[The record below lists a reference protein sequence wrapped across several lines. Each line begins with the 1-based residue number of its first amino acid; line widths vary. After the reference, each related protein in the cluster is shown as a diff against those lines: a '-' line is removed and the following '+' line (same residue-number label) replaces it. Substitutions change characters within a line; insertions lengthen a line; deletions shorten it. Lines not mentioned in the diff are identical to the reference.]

1 MDKKSK
7 KINNNAGQEKI
18 KKAKSKVDMRNT
30 KLRNFSL
37 IATVL
42 FIAMILIFNIVFDSL
57 LGDRLKWDWTSD
69 KLYSIGDISEEIIGS
84 LEHEI
89 EIIGLF
95 ARDSQYYSYYE
106 GLIPMLEEYASKSNG
121 KISLSFTDPDVD
133 PTLLK
138 RIDPE
143 NLVSPAAGSI
153 AVYSEATGKLKNLVN
168 TDIYSFEM
176 TQNYETVM
184 TGIIAE
190 QSITGALRYV
200 DSETTPVIYFSTG
213 HEELDHNT
221 QYKTILSILGAGNYD
236 VKTLDLFGADTIP
249 DDCAALIMA
258 DPKRDITA
266 AERELIGGWLMQGG
280 SLMVMSSFNTT
291 QFNELNQLLSE
302 YNIQISSSRLRD
314 EETDN
319 QYQQDMYAIRANA
332 PAGALTTTAIDRY
345 TLALNSRGLEQ
356 LRNERQWLTVE
367 PILTT
372 SAKGVAEAGGIADQ
386 ASAQDTQYL
395 GYLAEHKGW
404 VNGDS
409 VKDPARVIVYGSSDL
424 FREDIIQT
432 FGTNLYNPNL
442 FYNSIV
448 WLAGETD
455 ENNLMISPKV
465 PTSYAITRG
474 TSKTIVATVVIV
486 MLIIPLILLISA
498 LVVYRKRR
506 HL

>member
-1 MDKKSK
+1 MMNKKADKNDVQNKTGKADKK
-7 KINNNAGQEKI
+7 
-18 KKAKSKVDMRNT
+18 VDKRNT
-30 KLRNFSL
+30 NLRNFSM

-42 FIAMILIFNIVFDSL
+42 FITIILIFNLVFDNM
-57 LGDRLKWDWTSD
+57 LGDRLKWDWTAD
-69 KLYSIGDISEEIIGS
+69 KLYSIGDVSEEIIGS
-84 LEHEI
+84 LEHDI

-95 ARDSQYYSYYE
+95 AKDSQYYSYYE
-106 GLIPMLEEYASKSNG
+106 GLLPMLDEYVSKSNG
-121 KISLSFTDPDVD
+121 RISLSFIDPDID

-143 NLVSPAAGSI
+143 NLAAPKAGTFV
-153 AVYSEATGKLKNLVN
+153 VYSESTGKLKNLVN

-176 TQNYETVM
+176 TQTYETVM

-200 DSETTPVIYFSTG
+200 DSESTPVIYFTSG

-221 QYKTILSILGAGNYD
+221 QYKTILSILSAGNYD
-236 VKTLDLFGADTIP
+236 VKSLDLFGADQIP
-249 DDCAALIMA
+249 QDCAALIMA
-258 DPKRDITA
+258 EPKRDITA
-266 AERELIGGWLMQGG
+266 TERELIDGWLQQGG
-280 SLMVMSSFNTT
+280 SLMIMSSFNTT
-291 QFNELNQLLSE
+291 QFTELNQLLSE

-345 TLALNSRGLEQ
+345 TLVLNARGLEQ
-356 LRNERQWLTVE
+356 LRNERQWLKVE

-372 SAKGVAEAGGIADQ
+372 SAKGVAEADGVAEQ
-386 ASAQDTQYL
+386 ASAQDVQNIGL
-395 GYLAEHKGW
+395 LAEHSGW
-404 VNGDS
+404 VDGDS
-409 VKDPARVIVYGSSDL
+409 VKDPAKVIVYGSSDL

-448 WLAGETD
+448 WLAGEAD

-465 PTSYAITRG
+465 PTSYAITKG
-474 TSKTIVATVVIV
+474 TSKTIVATAVIV
-486 MLIIPLILLISA
+486 MLIIPMVLLTAALII
-498 LVVYRKRR
+498 YRKRR